1 MTATRMAKA
10 DRRRFLLER
19 AFEVSRTRGTAALTL
34 VTLAEAAGVTRPVV
48 YEHFGTREGLL
59 MAMYRDFDQR
69 LIERMRASAAGAGA
83 SLEEVARILA
93 TAYVDAVLAE
103 GAGCAEVGAALAA
116 TEETRAFRDE
126 SQAVY
131 LDEFERAFRPHV
143 KLSRRRDLA
152 ALIAIRSAVDGLA
165 AAALAGR
172 ISRAKAISAAV
183 AVVLGVLP
191 H

>member
-10 DRRRFLLER
+10 DRRRFLLDR
-19 AFEVSRTRGTAALTL
+19 AFELSGARGTAALTL

-69 LIERMRASAAGAGA
+69 LIERMRAAVAGA
-83 SLEEVARILA
+83 SLEEVARGLA

-131 LDEFERAFRPHV
+131 LDEFERAFRPHAE
-143 KLSRRRDLA
+143 LSRRRDRA
-152 ALIAIRSAVDGLA
+152 ALIAIHSALDGLA

-172 ISRAKAISAAV
+172 ISRAKAVSTAV

-191 H
+191 Q